1 MKGIVLAGGS
11 GTRLSPLTNVISK
24 QLLPVGDKPMIYYP
38 LSTLISGGIRE
49 VLIISTPQDTPNY
62 EKLLGDGS
70 KLGMKIS
77 YAVQREPDGIGSAF
91 LIGRDFIGSDNV
103 CLILGDNIFYGH
115 DFSVILK
122 NKLKTIS
129 KGAHIFGY
137 RVSDP
142 ERFGV
147 VEFDSKYQVKR
158 LEEKPTKPK
167 SSFAVVGLYIYD
179 NSVIKIAEKT
189 KPSTRGELEITDIN
203 KKYLEKNNIQVTTL
217 DKGFCWLDTGTPES
231 LLEASQFVST
241 IEKRQGIKIG
251 CIEEEAQKNGWISKA
266 SIKKNVKK
274 YSNSSYAKYLLSL

>member
-103 CLILGDNIFYGH
+103 CLILGDNIFYGY

-217 DKGFCWLDTGTPES
+217 DKGFAG
-231 LLEASQFVST
+231 
-241 IEKRQGIKIG
+241 
-251 CIEEEAQKNGWISKA
+251 
-266 SIKKNVKK
+266 
-274 YSNSSYAKYLLSL
+274 